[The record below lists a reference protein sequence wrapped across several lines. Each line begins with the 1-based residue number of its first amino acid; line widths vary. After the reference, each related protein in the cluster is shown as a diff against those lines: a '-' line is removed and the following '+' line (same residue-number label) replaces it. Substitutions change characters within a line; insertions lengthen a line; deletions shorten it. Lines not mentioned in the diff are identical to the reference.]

1 MSDNVSEV
9 SVNMQDPSVVE
20 SLLDDA
26 ELRKLPVGSEEFK
39 AAVAAKAAK
48 TDANSEDSATEEADQ
63 DDESSESDADEAED
77 DEKDESK
84 QSKPKKK
91 GVEKRIGELVKE
103 REALKR
109 ELDQLKYQKTHK
121 VEETAEVGESQFD
134 KQKPKFG
141 DFDNIADYQE
151 ALVDWKLEKKDFDNR
166 VATEQQHSQKKRDE
180 VLSAWTE
187 RETAFKST
195 VEDYEDHINV
205 ENLER
210 LDAGQTALAFLGESE
225 FGPQVLYKLLTDE
238 ELTEKFKSASD
249 VRKVA
254 ILSKIESSFE
264 SDEPSVETKKTTVS
278 KAPQP
283 AKALPKGKSVP
294 VAKSIYDVNLSFE
307 EYNRLMDQ
315 RERAKSRK

>member
-9 SVNMQDPSVVE
+9 SIDMQDMSVVE
-20 SLLDDA
+20 SLLDDK
-26 ELRKLPVGSEEFK
+26 ELRKLPVGSDEFK

-48 TDANSEDSATEEADQ
+48 TDANTDSADSDADQ
-63 DDESSESDADEAED
+63 DDESSNSEADEAED

-109 ELDQLKYQKTHK
+109 ELDQLKYQATNKS
-121 VEETAEVGESQFD
+121 EAQAEVVESTFD
-134 KQKPKFG
+134 KQKPKFK
-141 DFDNIADYQE
+141 DFDNLEDYTE
-151 ALVDWKLEKKDFDNR
+151 ALTDWKLEKKDHDNR
-166 VATEQQHSQKKRDE
+166 VATEQQLNQKKQDE
-180 VLSAWTE
+180 IFLTWSE
-187 RETAFKST
+187 KEDAFKST

-205 ENLER
+205 ENLKR
-210 LDAGQTALAFLGESE
+210 LNAGQSALVFIGESE
-225 FGPQVLYKLLTDE
+225 YGPQVLYKLLTDE
-238 ELTEKFKSASD
+238 ALTEKFMSASD

-254 ILSKIESSFE
+254 ILSKLESSFE
-264 SDEPSVETKKTTVS
+264 TDEPSVESKKTTVS
-278 KAPQP
+278 KAPEP
-283 AKALPKGKSVP
+283 AKSLPKGKAVAA
-294 VAKSIYDVNLSFE
+294 AKSIYDVNLSFE